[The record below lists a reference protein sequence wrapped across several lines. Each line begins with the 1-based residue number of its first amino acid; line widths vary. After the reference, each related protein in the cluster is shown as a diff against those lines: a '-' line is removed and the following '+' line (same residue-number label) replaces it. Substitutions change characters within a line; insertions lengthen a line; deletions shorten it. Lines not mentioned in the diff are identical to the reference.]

1 MHKILLVATAASM
14 VCPVFAADL
23 QIANARII
31 DGSGRTIE
39 DGSVLIEGERIL
51 AITEGPSDPQN
62 AQVIDAGGLT
72 VVPGFI
78 DTHRHIFDL
87 SLTSERQ
94 LLDWVETELPA
105 RLAELLAAGVTTTM
119 SNADP
124 FPYVLQVRQR
134 IRDGDLLG
142 PRLLAAGPALTAPDG
157 HPAGTFFRDNAFI
170 RSNTSIELSEAGQ
183 ARVAVRELAEAGV
196 DAIKIVYSRWPEAP
210 MMTDDVLAAIVDE
223 ADAAG
228 LQTFAHTATVDEY
241 LAPAALGVG
250 RFVHSPHGETAAGT
264 GLAQILIDAEIPVA
278 TTVAPWSPPVFAA
291 RGEAYP
297 VWRRTRHD
305 GRLENVR
312 LLSNA
317 GVTLAFGTDS
327 PEALRPSALLTEAT
341 LLNRVL
347 SSAEVLTAMTRAAAA
362 YLNQSHE
369 IGTLESGK
377 LADIVILDGDPIMDV
392 SNLGN
397 VQLVVKAGRIV
408 VDNR

>member
-1 MHKILLVATAASM
+1 MHGNLVVAAAAFM
-14 VCPVFAADL
+14 VCPSFAADL
-23 QIANARII
+23 MIANARII
-31 DGSGRTIE
+31 DGTGRTIE
-39 DGSVLIEGERIL
+39 DGSLLIEGERIL
-51 AITEGPSDPQN
+51 ATTEGSTDPQD
-62 AQVIDAGGLT
+62 ALVIDAGGMT

-87 SLTSERQ
+87 RLTSEQELRN
-94 LLDWVETELPA
+94 WVEAELPD
-105 RLAELLAAGVTTTM
+105 RLMELLSAGITTTM

-124 FPYVLQVRQR
+124 FPYILQVRQR

-142 PRLLAAGPALTAPDG
+142 PRLLAVGPALTAPDG
-157 HPAGTFFRDNAFI
+157 HPAGTFFSDNAFI
-170 RSNTSIELSEAGQ
+170 RSSTSIELSEAGQ
-183 ARVAVRELAEAGV
+183 ARMAVRELAEAGV

-228 LQTFAHTATVDEY
+228 LQTFVHTATVEEF

-264 GLAQILIDAEIPVA
+264 ELAQILIDAEIPVA

-291 RGEAYP
+291 RGEPYP
-297 VWRRTRHD
+297 EWRRTRHE

-312 LLSNA
+312 LLNSV
-317 GVTLAFGTDS
+317 GVTIAFGTDS
-327 PEALRPSALLTEAT
+327 PEALRPSSLLTEAT

-347 SSAEVLTAMTRAAAA
+347 SSADVVTAMTRNAAA
-362 YLNQSHE
+362 YLSLSHE
-369 IGTLESGK
+369 IGTLEPGK
-377 LADIVILDGDPIMDV
+377 LADIVILDGDPITDI

-397 VQLVVKAGRIV
+397 VRLVVKAGRIV